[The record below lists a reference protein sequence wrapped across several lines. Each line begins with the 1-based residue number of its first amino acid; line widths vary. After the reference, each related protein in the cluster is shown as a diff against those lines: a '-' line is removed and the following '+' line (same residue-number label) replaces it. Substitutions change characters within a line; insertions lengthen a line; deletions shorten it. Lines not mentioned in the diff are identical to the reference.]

1 VSQPGLEE
9 QRLID
14 RLFNDPTRKT
24 VNFHVSWGPEAHKIS
39 REERC
44 AALNHALDA
53 VDRGEGKPLD
63 FADSVR

>member
-1 VSQPGLEE
+1 MSQPGPEE

-24 VNFHVSWGPEAHKIS
+24 VNFHVSWGPDAHRIT
-39 REERC
+39 REER
-44 AALNHALDA
+44 AAAINHALDA
-53 VDRGEGKPLD
+53 TERGEGKPLD